1 MKSSKAYS
9 RIDKK
14 LANSIQMNQPKQRE
28 REREAK
34 QSPLM
39 AMIRPVQ
46 TPPKE
51 PSLWEIMIT
60 GSNRLNQH
68 NPG

>member
-1 MKSSKAYS
+1 
-9 RIDKK
+9 
-14 LANSIQMNQPKQRE
+14 MNQPKQ